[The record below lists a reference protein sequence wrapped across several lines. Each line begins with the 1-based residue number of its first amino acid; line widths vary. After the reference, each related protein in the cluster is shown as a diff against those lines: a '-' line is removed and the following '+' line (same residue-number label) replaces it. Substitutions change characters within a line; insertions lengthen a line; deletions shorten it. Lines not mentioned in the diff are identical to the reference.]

1 MQNILRALLIG
12 WGSCALLHAQAAGK
26 AASPETPK
34 PTAVLGEKVVVTK
47 TETADFPTGGLL
59 RMKNAVGEL
68 TITGWDQPG
77 FEMTIIKSTKTAV
90 STKTGD
96 TKDRD
101 ASNKLLENVKVTT
114 ERKGDELT
122 ISSAFPKHSKLAR
135 PFVGITDFDLEYRIH
150 VPRAARLD
158 VEEYMG
164 EVHLENT
171 TGDIRAV
178 EGLGEITVRVPEGMY
193 AIDARSKLGAVNSDF
208 AGNGRQLKWWV
219 VRWPGQA
226 FTSSPGAAGS
236 APASAQKMFLRT
248 SYGDIVIL
256 KIH

>member
-1 MQNILRALLIG
+1 MNTNKRKSRITRLTPFAVMACCLVRA
-12 WGSCALLHAQAAGK
+12 ADK
-26 AASPETPK
+26 TPASPK
-34 PTAVLGEKVVVTK
+34 PTAVLGEKVVLTK

-90 STKTGD
+90 EA
-96 TKDRD
+96 KDRD
-101 ASNKLLENVKVTT
+101 QATKLLESVKITT
-114 ERKGDELT
+114 ERKGDELA

-171 TGDIRAV
+171 AGDIRAV

-219 VRWPGQA
+219 VKWPGQA
-226 FTSSPGAAGS
+226 FTSSPGAAAS
-236 APASAQKMFLRT
+236 APASAQKMFLRA

-256 KIH
+256 KVH